1 MTPDKIAR
9 ARRAIVVR
17 PVVEPDAAS
26 GNRLVASLRRL
37 GYDEQ
42 TIAKLTRGS
51 HVRPATH

>member
-17 PVVEPDAAS
+17 PVVQPDVAS

-37 GYDEQ
+37 GYDEK
-42 TIAKLTRGS
+42 TIAKLTRAS
-51 HVRPATH
+51 HVAPAAR